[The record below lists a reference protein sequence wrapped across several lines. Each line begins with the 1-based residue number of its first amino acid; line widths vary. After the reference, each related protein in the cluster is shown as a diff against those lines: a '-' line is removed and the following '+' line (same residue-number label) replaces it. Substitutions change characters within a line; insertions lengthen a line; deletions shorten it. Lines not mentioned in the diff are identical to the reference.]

1 MKCWLSEIFHA
12 ACVRFSRAWVDS
24 FGKSRENG
32 VALPM
37 LAMKAEMKTQRTT
50 RGIQAL
56 TLTELLVVNRLVI
69 P

>member
-1 MKCWLSEIFHA
+1 
-12 ACVRFSRAWVDS
+12 VRFSRAWVDS

-37 LAMKAEMKTQRTT
+37 LAMETEMKTQRTT